1 MIDILALSDEIR
13 DNIELVG
20 KSSPRSRQRA
30 IGPSEV
36 GAPCIRRMAYRLL
49 ETEPTNEPDIWLAQI
64 GTWVHAGIAKV
75 YEDINASLEEP
86 RYLIEQKVQ
95 VTKDLS
101 GSVDLYD
108 KQLKMVLD
116 WKVVGDTS
124 LKKYKKD
131 GPSNQYRVQ
140 AHLYGMGLFNE
151 GYDVDD
157 VAIVFL
163 PRGGNLR
170 QMHIWSEPF
179 DPFIAMEGIEK
190 MRRTREVIE
199 MAGSEALSEMPTDAS
214 LCHYCPY
221 FLPASTQLVIGCPGG
236 K

>member
-1 MIDILALSDEIR
+1 MIDINALGDEIR
-13 DNIELVG
+13 FNIENVG
-20 KSSPRSRQRA
+20 KNSPRSQQRA

-36 GAPCIRRMAYRLL
+36 GAPCIRRMGYRLL
-49 ETEPTNEPDIWLAQI
+49 EAEPTNEPDTWLAQI

-75 YEDINASLEEP
+75 YEDINASLDEP
-86 RYLIEQKVQ
+86 RFLIEQRVQ
-95 VTKDLS
+95 ITKDLA

-108 KQLKMVLD
+108 KKLKMVLD

-131 GPSNQYRVQ
+131 GPSNQYRTQ

-151 GYDVDD
+151 GYDVET

-170 QMHIWSEPF
+170 QMHIWSEAF
-179 DPFIAMEGIEK
+179 DPHIGIEGIE
-190 MRRTREVIE
+190 RLREARKVIE
-199 MAGSEALSEMPTDAS
+199 VAGTGALETMPTDAS

-221 FLPASTQLVIGCPGG
+221 FLPASTQLAVGCPGG
-236 K
+236 R

>member
-1 MIDILALSDEIR
+1 MIDLNELGEEIR
-13 DNIELVG
+13 ANITSAG
-20 KSSPRSRQRA
+20 TSSPRSQQRA

-36 GAPCIRRMAYRLL
+36 GAPCIRRMGYRLL
-49 ETEPTNEPDIWLAQI
+49 ETEPTNEPDTWLAQI
-64 GTWVHAGIAKV
+64 GTWVHAGIASV
-75 YEDINASLEEP
+75 YEGLNAQMAEP
-86 RYLIEQKVQ
+86 RYLIEQRVQ

-108 KQLKMVLD
+108 KTLKMVLD

-124 LKKYKKD
+124 LKKYKKE

-151 GYDVDD
+151 GYEVER

-170 QMHIWSEPF
+170 QMHIWSEEF
-179 DPFIAMEGIEK
+179 DPHIAMDGIER
-190 MRRTREVIE
+190 MRGAKQVIKV
-199 MAGSEALSEMPTDAS
+199 GGVEALGYMPTDVT

-221 FLPASTQLVIGCPGG
+221 FLPASTQLAVGCPGG
-236 K
+236 N

>member
-1 MIDILALSDEIR
+1 MIDLNELGDEIR
-13 DNIELVG
+13 NNISNAG
-20 KSSPRSRQRA
+20 ASSPRSQQRA

-36 GAPCIRRMAYRLL
+36 GAPCIRRMGYRLL
-49 ETEPTNEPDIWLAQI
+49 ETEPTNQPDTWLAQI
-64 GTWVHAGIAKV
+64 GTWVHAGIASV
-75 YEDINASLEEP
+75 YEGINATMEQP
-86 RYLIEQKVQ
+86 RYLIEQRVQ
-95 VTKDLS
+95 VTKDLA

-108 KQLKMVLD
+108 KKLKMVLD

-124 LKKYKKD
+124 LKKYKKE

-151 GYDVDD
+151 GFDVER

-179 DPFIAMEGIEK
+179 DPIIAMEGIER
-190 MRRTREVIE
+190 MRNAKEVIE
-199 MAGSEALSEMPTDAS
+199 MAEVRGLEILPTDAS

-221 FLPASTQLVIGCPGG
+221 YLPASTQLAVGCPGG
-236 K
+236 N

>member
-1 MIDILALSDEIR
+1 MIDLNDLSDEIR
-13 DNIELVG
+13 TNISNAG
-20 KSSPRSRQRA
+20 ASSPRSQQRA

-36 GAPCIRRMAYRLL
+36 GAACIRRMGYRLL
-49 ETEPTNEPDIWLAQI
+49 ETEPTNEPDTWLAQI
-64 GTWVHAGIAKV
+64 GTWVHAGIASV
-75 YEDINASLEEP
+75 YEALNAQMDEP
-86 RYLIEQKVQ
+86 RYLIEQRVQ

-108 KQLKMVLD
+108 KKLKMVLD

-124 LKKYKKD
+124 LKKYKKE

-151 GYDVDD
+151 GYEVER

-170 QMHIWSEPF
+170 QMHIWAEEF

-190 MRRTREVIE
+190 MRDARKLIEV
-199 MAGSEALSEMPTDAS
+199 AGQGALETMPTDAS

-221 FLPASTQLVIGCPGG
+221 FLPASTHLAVGCPGG
-236 K
+236 N

>member
-1 MIDILALSDEIR
+1 MIDTHQLADEIR
-13 DNIELVG
+13 FNIEAKG
-20 KSSPRSRQRA
+20 KASPRSQQRA

-36 GAPCIRRMAYRLL
+36 GAPCIRRMGYRLL
-49 ETEPTNEPDIWLAQI
+49 ENEPTNEPDTWLAQI
-64 GTWVHAGIAKV
+64 GTWVHAGIASV
-75 YEDINASLEEP
+75 YEGINATLDEP
-86 RYLIEQKVQ
+86 RYLIEQRVQ
-95 VTKDLS
+95 VTKDLA

-108 KQLKMVLD
+108 RKLKMVLD
-116 WKVVGDTS
+116 WKVVGDSS

-151 GYDVDD
+151 GYEVET

-170 QMHIWSEPF
+170 QMHIWSEAF
-179 DPFIAMEGIEK
+179 DPHIAMDGIEK
-190 MRRTREVIE
+190 LREARKVIQ
-199 MAGSEALSEMPTDAS
+199 MAGSEALRTMPTDAS

-221 FLPASTQLVIGCPGG
+221 FLPASTSLAVGCPGG

>member
-1 MIDILALSDEIR
+1 MIDINALGDEIR
-13 DNIELVG
+13 FNIENVG
-20 KSSPRSRQRA
+20 RTSPRSQQRA

-36 GAPCIRRMAYRLL
+36 GAPCIRRMGYRLL
-49 ETEPTNEPDIWLAQI
+49 EAEPTNEPDTWLAQI

-75 YEDINASLEEP
+75 YEDINASLDEP
-86 RYLIEQKVQ
+86 RFLIEQRVQ
-95 VTKDLS
+95 ITKDLA

-108 KQLKMVLD
+108 KKLKMVLD

-151 GYDVDD
+151 GYDVET

-170 QMHIWSEPF
+170 QMHIWSEAF
-179 DPFIAMEGIEK
+179 DPHIAMDGIERLRDARK
-190 MRRTREVIE
+190 VIE
-199 MAGSEALSEMPTDAS
+199 VAGTGALATMPTDAS

-221 FLPASTQLVIGCPGG
+221 FLPASTQLAVGCPGG
-236 K
+236 R